1 MVLNQGPS
9 LDAQGGLDYTNS
21 VVTKV
26 VKESTED
33 AY

>member
-1 MVLNQGPS
+1 MVQNRGTS

-21 VVTKV
+21 VMTKV
-26 VKESTED
+26 VKENMEE